1 MGVQPETYLQRSIRK
16 LIEKRGGYAVKQHGS
31 MISEPGI
38 PDILACYKGFFI
50 AIEAKEI
57 GNTPSRQQGI
67 HIRNIQKADGITCVV
82 WDIEDVKTLLNLLDE
97 YQTYNEPYPKSI
109 MYTLKHEENIDTGE
123 KW

>member
-16 LIEKRGGYAVKQHGS
+16 LIEKRGGYAIKQHGS

-38 PDILACYKGFFI
+38 PDIIACYNGFFL

-57 GNTPSRQQGI
+57 GNEPSRQQGI
-67 HIRNIQKADGITCVV
+67 HIRNIQKSNGITCVI
-82 WDIEDVKTLLNLLDE
+82 WDIEKLKVVLDIIDQ
-97 YQTYNEPYPKSI
+97 YQVLSEPYTESI
-109 MYTLKHEENIDTGE
+109 MNLMREANIDTGE